1 MVSQTYYF
9 LQTKFSIKMIL
20 KVEKRNGQYVDFDIQ
35 KIENAVYKALTFVK
49 EGGRDEARELSE
61 KVLEVLLRR
70 FSKEEIPHVEEI
82 QNIVEEVLI
91 SEGLTET
98 ARSYILYR
106 EKRREIRETAS
117 GFDESTELIEK
128 YIDEI
133 DWQVKE
139 NANMTYSLQGLNQ
152 YATSY
157 ISKKYWLNKIYPEKI
172 REAAKNQDFH
182 IHDLN
187 LLATYCSG
195 WDLQDLLVRGFGGV
209 SSKVE
214 SKPPK
219 HFRPALG
226 QVVNFFFTLQGEGAG
241 AQAMSNFDTLL
252 APFIRKDNLDYK
264 QVKQSMQEFVF
275 NCMVPTRVGFQCLSE
290 DTEILTKKGWKKY
303 NEVGEGDM
311 IKTFNIDKKVV
322 EEKKIKKIFRKNYE
336 GKMYRVL
343 NRIQDQLISP
353 GHRMVRKKFNTEN
366 YCLETVEDVLKLK
379 TSQIVSI
386 AANNNNKEID
396 LKDEEIKLIA
406 WIISEGSMEIKG
418 NWRRIMIYQSREKN
432 KEKYEEILSL
442 LKKLKLKYSLQEG
455 SKSLGGVVMQIRFD
469 AVNSKKILRWFDK
482 NDSVKRIPKKI
493 TEMSQRQSKIFLE
506 TYIKGD
512 GHEGC
517 KITVSDK
524 NILNDLQR
532 IIVNA
537 GYGFTTAERMS
548 SGVGNKLLYI
558 LRVVR
563 RQETRIRE
571 IKKVNYNG
579 VIWSVNTDNETVIAK
594 RKGKVFITGNTPFL
608 NISLDVTVPEFLKKQ
623 PIIIGGEVQKE
634 TYGEFQK
641 EMDIFNRAFYEVLMQ
656 GDAKGRVFTFP
667 IPTISITKEFDWE
680 NEALDKM
687 WEATAKYGIN
697 YFSNFVQSDMNPE
710 DFRSMCL
717 HAEEEVFIKEDGEI
731 KKLPI
736 EDLFGNYHGDKID
749 KEWFETNKHIESI
762 SLNPETGQLEW
773 VKINKFLK
781 ITDNEVVTIETTDGK
796 TMNVSKNHLV
806 GVFTP
811 EGIKTKRAEDVN
823 EDDFLL
829 TLKDG
834 SRILNSRFEKI
845 DEVLSWFI
853 GLFIA
858 DGNYLYDSRY
868 EKEVLRGIQITFN
881 RQEKELIERTKKV
894 VKEILNYEMKFVSDK
909 RYENS
914 LCGYIYNSEFAKKMK
929 QDLLVYKYGKL
940 PSWIWSADSKTIE
953 AVLKGFFDGDGYEKG
968 KEIHINDPELSKD
981 LNLLFQM
988 VGIST
993 TYIKKEKSQ
1002 CIRIQHVLGR
1012 GSSGGKIIK
1021 DKLHNLIPSFLIDKK
1036 FAKDDQGKNNY
1047 QMYECKQVGLS
1058 SIYRWGISNEKI
1070 ENLKKSDYAVV
1081 GVKSI
1086 KKEKIESNHSFYDI
1100 ELDKNHYFVHSDGNI
1115 THNCCRLRL
1124 DNKELIKRGGGL
1136 FGSQPLTGCYDEQT
1150 EVLTENGWKFFKD
1163 VEGNEKVYTLSE
1175 DNSIELHKP
1184 TDYFEYK
1191 YEGEMYKFKAKS
1203 FDLLVTPNHRMVVD
1217 GMRDKKRTF
1226 VEAQDFKPS
1235 SYFIP
1240 KGGSWKGE
1248 ERKLFAVPSVKILKG
1263 IGSKT
1268 SIPQEQ
1274 LVVIR
1279 EMREEGNTF
1288 QEISEKFNYDKITI
1302 FNVCKKDNYGQGG
1315 VTVKE
1320 IAPEIKVEMDDWLRF
1335 FGIWVAEGC
1344 TDNEKIA
1351 LTHGYRTV
1359 ISQNEGKVKK
1369 EIEELLKRMPFK
1381 YSVERRGEQV
1391 KFVIFSKQLWTYL
1404 RQFGNKYEKF
1414 IPKDLKNLSKRQI
1427 KILFDWMV
1435 MGDGHVRKTSGQIN
1449 YWTSSEKLADDIQ
1462 EIVLKLGWMAT
1473 LSKRKKKSAFI
1484 DGRKINSGVIYTIG
1498 VQQSNYYRFR
1508 KNNISKENY
1517 SGNVY
1522 CLEVQNNT
1530 LFVRRKGKVSWCGNS
1545 VGVVTINLPRIGYLS
1560 KTKEDFY
1567 KRLSEMM
1574 DLAKESLELKRK
1586 VLDNFIEK
1594 GLYPYTKHYLSSVKK
1609 MRGSYFGNHFST
1621 IGLIGMNEA
1630 LLNFMGKNIATK
1642 EGKDFALEV
1651 LTFMRG
1657 KLVDYQ
1663 EETDNL
1669 YNLEATPGEGA
1680 SFRQAKTDRERYVD
1694 IITAGTK
1701 DAPYYTNSV
1710 HLPVNYTDDPFE
1722 ALDLQ
1727 DELQQAFTGG
1737 TVIHLFLGER
1747 ISTPQGAKNIV
1758 RKVFDNYHLPYITLS
1773 PTFSICTNC
1782 GYIKGESLYCP
1793 NCKIKAPKKAI
1804 KNLKDY
1810 RSR

>member
-1 MVSQTYYF
+1 
-9 LQTKFSIKMIL
+9 MIL

-35 KIENAVYKALTFVK
+35 KIENAIYKALTFVK
-49 EGGRDEARELSE
+49 EGGKDEASELSE
-61 KVLEVLLRR
+61 KVLAVLLRR
-70 FSKEEIPHVEEI
+70 FSKEEVPHVEEI
-82 QNIVEEVLI
+82 QNVVEEVLI

-106 EKRREIRETAS
+106 EKRREIREAAS

-195 WDLQDLLVRGFGGV
+195 WDLQDLLIRGFGGV

-275 NCMVPTRVGFQCLSE
+275 NCMVPTRVGFQ
-290 DTEILTKKGWKKY
+290 
-303 NEVGEGDM
+303 
-311 IKTFNIDKKVV
+311 
-322 EEKKIKKIFRKNYE
+322 
-336 GKMYRVL
+336 
-343 NRIQDQLISP
+343 
-353 GHRMVRKKFNTEN
+353 
-366 YCLETVEDVLKLK
+366 
-379 TSQIVSI
+379 
-386 AANNNNKEID
+386 
-396 LKDEEIKLIA
+396 
-406 WIISEGSMEIKG
+406 
-418 NWRRIMIYQSREKN
+418 
-432 KEKYEEILSL
+432 
-442 LKKLKLKYSLQEG
+442 
-455 SKSLGGVVMQIRFD
+455 
-469 AVNSKKILRWFDK
+469 
-482 NDSVKRIPKKI
+482 
-493 TEMSQRQSKIFLE
+493 
-506 TYIKGD
+506 
-512 GHEGC
+512 
-517 KITVSDK
+517 
-524 NILNDLQR
+524 
-532 IIVNA
+532 
-537 GYGFTTAERMS
+537 
-548 SGVGNKLLYI
+548 
-558 LRVVR
+558 
-563 RQETRIRE
+563 
-571 IKKVNYNG
+571 
-579 VIWSVNTDNETVIAK
+579 
-594 RKGKVFITGNTPFL
+594 TPFL

-634 TYGEFQK
+634 TYGEFQE
-641 EMDIFNRAFYEVLMQ
+641 EMDIFNKAFYEVLMQ

-667 IPTISITKEFDWE
+667 IPTVSITKEFDWE
-680 NEALDKM
+680 NEALDNM

-717 HAEEEVFIKEDGEI
+717 HAEEEIFIKEDGEI
-731 KKLPI
+731 KKLAI
-736 EDLFGNYHGDKID
+736 EDLFENYHGDKID
-749 KEWFETNKHIESI
+749 EEWFKASKHIESI

-773 VKINKFLK
+773 VGINKFLK
-781 ITDNEVVTIETTDGK
+781 ITDNEIVAIETADGK

-811 EGIKTKRAEDVN
+811 EGIKTKKAEDVS

-834 SRILNSRFEKI
+834 SRALNSHFDKV

-868 EKEVLRGIQITFN
+868 EKKVLRGIQITFN
-881 RQEKELIERTKKV
+881 KQEKELIEKTKKA
-894 VKEILNYEMKFVSDK
+894 VKEILNYEMKFISDK

-914 LCGYIYNSEFAKKMK
+914 LCGYIYNREFAKKMK
-929 QDLLVYKYGKL
+929 QDLMVYKYGKL
-940 PSWIWSADSKTIE
+940 PSWIWSADIKTIE

-968 KEIHINDPELSKD
+968 KEIHINDSELSKD

-1002 CIRIQHVLGR
+1002 SIRIQHVLGR
-1012 GSSGGKIIK
+1012 GSSGEKVIK

-1036 FAKDDQGKNNY
+1036 FTKDDQGEKTY
-1047 QMYECKQVGLS
+1047 QVYGCKQVGLS

-1081 GVKSI
+1081 GVRSI
-1086 KKEKIESNHSFYDI
+1086 KKEKLESNHSFYDI

-1136 FGSQPLTGCYDEQT
+1136 FGSQPLTG
-1150 EVLTENGWKFFKD
+1150 
-1163 VEGNEKVYTLSE
+1163 
-1175 DNSIELHKP
+1175 
-1184 TDYFEYK
+1184 
-1191 YEGEMYKFKAKS
+1191 
-1203 FDLLVTPNHRMVVD
+1203 
-1217 GMRDKKRTF
+1217 
-1226 VEAQDFKPS
+1226 
-1235 SYFIP
+1235 
-1240 KGGSWKGE
+1240 
-1248 ERKLFAVPSVKILKG
+1248 
-1263 IGSKT
+1263 
-1268 SIPQEQ
+1268 
-1274 LVVIR
+1274 
-1279 EMREEGNTF
+1279 
-1288 QEISEKFNYDKITI
+1288 
-1302 FNVCKKDNYGQGG
+1302 
-1315 VTVKE
+1315 
-1320 IAPEIKVEMDDWLRF
+1320 
-1335 FGIWVAEGC
+1335 
-1344 TDNEKIA
+1344 
-1351 LTHGYRTV
+1351 
-1359 ISQNEGKVKK
+1359 
-1369 EIEELLKRMPFK
+1369 
-1381 YSVERRGEQV
+1381 
-1391 KFVIFSKQLWTYL
+1391 
-1404 RQFGNKYEKF
+1404 
-1414 IPKDLKNLSKRQI
+1414 
-1427 KILFDWMV
+1427 
-1435 MGDGHVRKTSGQIN
+1435 
-1449 YWTSSEKLADDIQ
+1449 
-1462 EIVLKLGWMAT
+1462 
-1473 LSKRKKKSAFI
+1473 
-1484 DGRKINSGVIYTIG
+1484 
-1498 VQQSNYYRFR
+1498 
-1508 KNNISKENY
+1508 
-1517 SGNVY
+1517 
-1522 CLEVQNNT
+1522 
-1530 LFVRRKGKVSWCGNS
+1530 S

-1651 LTFMRG
+1651 LTFMRE
-1657 KLVDYQ
+1657 KLVGYQ

-1669 YNLEATPGEGA
+1669 YNLEATPGEGT
-1680 SFRQAKTDRERYVD
+1680 SFRQARADRERYAD

-1747 ISTPQGAKNIV
+1747 VSTPQAAKNII
-1758 RKVFDNYHLPYITLS
+1758 RKVFENYHLPYITLS

-1782 GYIKGESLYCP
+1782 GYIKGESPYCP
-1793 NCKIKAPKKAI
+1793 NCKIKAPKKTI